1 MTMVRL
7 ALLPRP
13 SRGKFLLTE
22 AGQQRTLSR
31 DGRGAMAKRPM
42 LLWIGLWAAIPILPN
57 CAVAYSTG
65 ITGFT
70 TNPTGCNQ
78 CHSGGQVPTVTL
90 TGPST
95 VTPGSTNE
103 YVVEI
108 TPIGSQ
114 IWGGLDAG
122 ASGGS
127 LAVGGSFSASTQLLN
142 GEITH
147 TQRKGGDNN
156 PIRFSFLWTAPL
168 QSGLFTLRAW
178 GNAVNGNGA
187 NTGDRAAFAS
197 LDVAT
202 GPTPTATAT
211 PTPTASA
218 TPTPPAHD
226 VVVLPL
232 APRTVKIAKSA
243 PVGVTKKFAVK
254 VRNVDPKGEPA
265 QNISLALVSTTCPAG
280 VVFTQPDFDPKT
292 PGEQTQVQLN
302 PGQAKAAAVFVTVS
316 HADIASLQPTLP
328 FRCVVHLHAAVNLPG
343 NVDPSPTNNDL
354 QVELNF
360 IDLADPPQSTPG
372 EAWLKRAPVTVVS
385 IPAGTLSKT
394 VSRAIQVANADSSA
408 QTLGLTVDVSACPWL
423 SVLSVDFDPKTPSI
437 EPNALVPPGKQA
449 TGTVRF
455 EVDGTSV
462 QTLNPKA
469 PVRCHVLATVVG
481 PVNPDPEH
489 SNDTSTFVFDVLD
502 KNDL

>member
-1 MTMVRL
+1 M
-7 ALLPRP
+7 
-13 SRGKFLLTE
+13 
-22 AGQQRTLSR
+22 
-31 DGRGAMAKRPM
+31 
-42 LLWIGLWAAIPILPN
+42 
-57 CAVAYSTG
+57 
-65 ITGFT
+65 
-70 TNPTGCNQ
+70 
-78 CHSGGQVPTVTL
+78 
-90 TGPST
+90 
-95 VTPGSTNE
+95 
-103 YVVEI
+103 
-108 TPIGSQ
+108 
-114 IWGGLDAG
+114 
-122 ASGGS
+122 
-127 LAVGGSFSASTQLLN
+127 
-142 GEITH
+142 
-147 TQRKGGDNN
+147 
-156 PIRFSFLWTAPL
+156 
-168 QSGLFTLRAW
+168 
-178 GNAVNGNGA
+178 
-187 NTGDRAAFAS
+187 
-197 LDVAT
+197 AT

-211 PTPTASA
+211 PTPTASP
-218 TPTPPAHD
+218 TPTPLAHD

-243 PVGVTKKFAVK
+243 PTSVTKKFAVK

-265 QNISLALVSTTCPAG
+265 QNIALALVSTTCPAG

-292 PGEQTQVQLN
+292 PGEQTQVQLS

-328 FRCVVHLHAAVNLPG
+328 FRCVVHLHADVNLPG

-394 VSRAIQVANADSSA
+394 VSRPIQVANADSSA
-408 QTLGLTVDVSACPWL
+408 QTLGLIVDVSACPWL
-423 SVLSVDFDPKTPSI
+423 SVLVDFNPKTPSV

-455 EVDGTSV
+455 VVDGTSV

-469 PVRCHVLATVVG
+469 PVRCHVPATVVG
-481 PVNPDPEH
+481 PVSPDPEP
-489 SNDTSTFVFDVLD
+489 SNDTSLFVFDVLD